1 MLQVVALRTTYGQL
15 REGKQRFWSRKR
27 RQIKRLWDLDTW
39 FGTRRSFP
47 SQKRMSLASRFPLWL
62 LGESACLVSRCAIGW
77 RIGEGNVLERRFW
90 PVVGTCLVTAAL
102 TRHLTNGLQIKSGL
116 ATEPGNA
123 TMACGGG
130 GLICPGASNQS
141 PEATDMALAYSEAN
155 SSLSGYCSLNSRN
168 NLCARAFCFSRR
180 AARAR
185 IILANGRR

>member
-1 MLQVVALRTTYGQL
+1 MFRTISSL
-15 REGKQRFWSRKR
+15 V
-27 RQIKRLWDLDTW
+27 RL
-39 FGTRRSFP
+39 
-47 SQKRMSLASRFPLWL
+47 
-62 LGESACLVSRCAIGW
+62 
-77 RIGEGNVLERRFW
+77 
-90 PVVGTCLVTAAL
+90 
-102 TRHLTNGLQIKSGL
+102 RHLTNGLQIKRGL

-123 TMACGGG
+123 TMAGGG
-130 GLICPGASNQS
+130 GLICPGAVCNQS